1 MIYIYPNKLLSFL
14 KVKETMINTNKIS
27 LLLILIFLTSNITIG
42 QENQKIGYK
51 RGYSKELAESFSSF
65 QKDLLKKETILWRK
79 HHEVIKKSLSESQ
92 KQIIE
97 DSSISRRDARKKII
111 LSLNNN
117 QKNML
122 KKFEERIDTIRRKF
136 YESLTE
142 SQKQM
147 IKKNRRKS
155 KKND

>member
-1 MIYIYPNKLLSFL
+1 MIYIYLNKLLSFL
-14 KVKETMINTNKIS
+14 MVNQTRINTNKIS
-27 LLLILIFLTSNITIG
+27 LLLILIFLTTNITFG

-92 KQIIE
+92 KKIIE

-117 QKNML
+117 QQNLL

-147 IKKNRRKS
+147 IKKNRKKS

>member
-1 MIYIYPNKLLSFL
+1 MIYIYLNKLLSFL

-65 QKDLLKKETILWRK
+65 QKETILWRK

-92 KQIIE
+92 KKIIE
-97 DSSISRRDARKKII
+97 DSSISRRDAREKII

-117 QKNML
+117 QKNLL